1 MYITY
6 IMLYHHHGSVPP
18 YLHTNISLKTSVSVR
33 KTIAS
38 SNEDFFFKSSVK
50 VYQSDTFCYYDI
62 KTVIVFHH
70 ILNLQMKRMILKQ
83 KWTVLFYKMA
93 FRTKKI
99 SLCIIFTLASL
110 CFFLLRGTN
119 TCFFL
124 SFYLLQNILSIYRPC
139 TEMCYLISCT
149 IRFITLFKRYG

>member
-1 MYITY
+1 MKI
-6 IMLYHHHGSVPP
+6 
-18 YLHTNISLKTSVSVR
+18 
-33 KTIAS
+33 
-38 SNEDFFFKSSVK
+38 FFFKSSVK

-119 TCFFL
+119 TCFF
-124 SFYLLQNILSIYRPC
+124 FFLSIFCKIYSQYTDPVQKCATSSVARLVLLRFLNG
-139 TEMCYLISCT
+139 TVSFVNGIVST
-149 IRFITLFKRYG
+149 IWFLHGTVRIV

>member
-1 MYITY
+1 MKI
-6 IMLYHHHGSVPP
+6 
-18 YLHTNISLKTSVSVR
+18 
-33 KTIAS
+33 
-38 SNEDFFFKSSVK
+38 FFFKSSVK

-110 CFFLLRGTN
+110 CFFSSSRHQYLFL
-119 TCFFL
+119 FFL
-124 SFYLLQNILSIYRPC
+124 SIFCKIYSQYTDPVQKCATSSVARLVLLRFLNGTVSFVNGIVSFVRG
-139 TEMCYLISCT
+139 T
-149 IRFITLFKRYG
+149 IWFLHGTVRFV

>member
-18 YLHTNISLKTSVSVR
+18 YLHTNISLKTSVSVW

-119 TCFFL
+119 TCFFSFFL
-124 SFYLLQNILSIYRPC
+124 SFAKYTLNIQTLYRNVLPHQLHDSF
-139 TEMCYLISCT
+139 YYA
-149 IRFITLFKRYG
+149 F

>member
-1 MYITY
+1 MKI
-6 IMLYHHHGSVPP
+6 
-18 YLHTNISLKTSVSVR
+18 
-33 KTIAS
+33 
-38 SNEDFFFKSSVK
+38 FFFKSSVK

-139 TEMCYLISCT
+139 TSSVARLVLLRFLNGTVSFVNGIVSFVRGT
-149 IRFITLFKRYG
+149 IWFLHGTVRIV